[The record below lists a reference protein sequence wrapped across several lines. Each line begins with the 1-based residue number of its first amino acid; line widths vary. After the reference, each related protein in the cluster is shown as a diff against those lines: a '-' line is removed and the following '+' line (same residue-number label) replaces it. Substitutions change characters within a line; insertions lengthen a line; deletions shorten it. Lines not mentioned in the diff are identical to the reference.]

1 MVECQ
6 QQQLKKCSQVLAIAH
21 DVGQGLKKEKQ
32 EPDTEQGNEES
43 IPTSGHK
50 EPRQIYQYPAGQMT
64 IPTSPQQSVCNFC
77 QKPGNFQC
85 NCRMANI
92 LCLAC
97 GSGNHLI
104 KDCPFK
110 RVCRTKG
117 IVHLKG
123 NVAPVQPA
131 LQHRQR

>member
-77 QKPGNFQC
+77 RSTDTSNATARKQTNYVSCVGPG
-85 NCRMANI
+85 I
-92 LCLAC
+92 
-97 GSGNHLI
+97 I
-104 KDCPFK
+104 
-110 RVCRTKG
+110 
-117 IVHLKG
+117 
-123 NVAPVQPA
+123 
-131 LQHRQR
+131 